1 MSKTIQKLTK
11 LNNPESFI
19 QINTIKGFKYV
30 DKAGEIV
37 NAYHKNN
44 SAPQFSMNLNGLVIQ
59 EPKDKIEQLKITA
72 QVVWAK
78 FAEPDSLDM
87 ISTLF
92 SKEAET
98 ILNILGVE
106 KISRIGWRNYFVY
119 EFADQAKQD
128 EYLKK
133 FTVIKETKPSII
145 RLEVKTAKDF
155 NTNLVIQPVVK
166 NDEAKTPGILFDVD
180 VFQTG
185 EIEVSDV
192 SATLKSFRQYL
203 ADGNGFLSVINST
216 FE

>member
-1 MSKTIQKLTK
+1 MDLS
-11 LNNPESFI
+11 
-19 QINTIKGFKYV
+19 
-30 DKAGEIV
+30 
-37 NAYHKNN
+37 
-44 SAPQFSMNLNGLVIQ
+44 GLVIQ

-98 ILNILGVE
+98 ILRILEVE

-119 EFADQAKQD
+119 EFANQAKQD
-128 EYLKK
+128 EYLKR

-145 RLEVKTAKDF
+145 RLEVKTGKDF
-155 NTNLVIQPVVK
+155 NANLVIQPVIK

-180 VFQTG
+180 IFQTG
-185 EIEVSDV
+185 EIEMSDV
-192 SATLKSFRQYL
+192 STTLKSYKQYL
-203 ADGNGFLSVINST
+203 ADDNGFLSVVNST

>member
-1 MSKTIQKLTK
+1 MSKTIAKLNK

-37 NAYHKNN
+37 NAYHKKN

-72 QVVWAK
+72 QAVWAK

-98 ILNILGVE
+98 VLKILEVE

-119 EFADQAKQD
+119 EFADQVKQD

-133 FTVIKETKPSII
+133 FTVIKETKPSVI
-145 RLEVKTAKDF
+145 RLEVKTGKDF
-155 NTNLVIQPVVK
+155 SANLVIQPVVK
-166 NDEAKTPGILFDVD
+166 NDEAKTLGILFDVD
-180 VFQTG
+180 ISQTG
-185 EIEVSDV
+185 EIGTGDI

-203 ADGNGFLSVINST
+203 VDDNGFLSVINST

>member
-1 MSKTIQKLTK
+1 MSKAITKLNK

-37 NAYHKNN
+37 NAYHKKN

-72 QVVWAK
+72 QVIWAK

-92 SKEAET
+92 SKETEVISK
-98 ILNILGVE
+98 ILEVE

-133 FTVIKETKPSII
+133 FTVIKETKPSVI
-145 RLEVKTAKDF
+145 RLEVKTGKDF
-155 NTNLVIQPVVK
+155 NANLVIQPVIK
-166 NDEAKTPGILFDVD
+166 NNEAKTLGILFDVD

-185 EIEVSDV
+185 EIEIGDV
-192 SATLKSFRQYL
+192 STTLKSFKQYL
-203 ADGNGFLSVINST
+203 ADDNGFLSVINST

>member
-1 MSKTIQKLTK
+1 MSKTIQKLNK

-37 NAYHKNN
+37 NAYHKKN
-44 SAPQFSMNLNGLVIQ
+44 SAPQFSMVLRGLGIQ

-98 ILNILGVE
+98 ILRILEVE

-119 EFADQAKQD
+119 EFANQAKQD
-128 EYLKK
+128 EYLKR

-145 RLEVKTAKDF
+145 RLEVKTGKDF
-155 NTNLVIQPVVK
+155 NANLVIQPVIK

-180 VFQTG
+180 IFQTG
-185 EIEVSDV
+185 EIEMSDV
-192 SATLKSFRQYL
+192 STTLKSYKQYL
-203 ADGNGFLSVINST
+203 ADDNGFLSVVNST